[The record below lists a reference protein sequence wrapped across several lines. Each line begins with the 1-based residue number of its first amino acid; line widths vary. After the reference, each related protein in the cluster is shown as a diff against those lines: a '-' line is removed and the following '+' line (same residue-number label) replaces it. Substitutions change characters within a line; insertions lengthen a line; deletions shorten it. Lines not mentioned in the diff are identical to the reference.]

1 MEPEAMKR
9 FAAALLAAFAL
20 AAPASAA
27 DLDAKLT
34 VIHGIN
40 GTDLGFDEALSV
52 DVCVAGSKTP
62 LAANV
67 PFRTVSDPF
76 SLPAGR
82 YDVEI
87 RLTDGK
93 CGGVLAVASEVSLA
107 VAENAT
113 AIAHLTEYGTP
124 TLTKFVNDVRAL
136 AKGQTRLFARHAAA
150 FGDVNVYLRQG
161 RTALAIRNL
170 ENPDQEG
177 SDLRAGQWHV
187 AIYPA
192 SSWSK
197 PAFHATLP
205 LEAGIAYFAYA
216 VGSPARG
223 TFEVLLQSI
232 DLN

>member
-1 MEPEAMKR
+1 MKR
-9 FAAALLAAFAL
+9 YAAALLAAFAL
-20 AAPASAA
+20 AAPASAT
-27 DLDAKLT
+27 DLNAKLT
-34 VIHGIN
+34 IIHGIN
-40 GTDLGFDEALSV
+40 GTDLGFDEGLAV
-52 DVCVAGSKTP
+52 DVCLAGSSKP

-67 PFRTVSDPF
+67 PFRTVSLPL
-76 SLPAGR
+76 SVPAGR

-87 RLTDGK
+87 RLTKGDCSGI
-93 CGGVLAVASEVSLA
+93 LAVAGEVSLA

-124 TLTKFVNDVRAL
+124 ALTKFVNDVRGL
-136 AKGQTRLFARHAAA
+136 AKGQTRIYARHAAA

-161 RTALAIRNL
+161 RTALVIRDL

-177 SDLRAGQWHV
+177 ANLRAGQWYV

-223 TFEVLLQSI
+223 TFEVLLQPI

>member
-1 MEPEAMKR
+1 MKR
-9 FAAALLAAFAL
+9 YAAALLAACAL

-27 DLDAKLT
+27 DLNAKLT
-34 VIHGIN
+34 IIHGIN
-40 GTDLGFDEALSV
+40 GTDLGFDEGLAV
-52 DVCVAGSKTP
+52 DVCLAGNATP

-67 PFRTVSDPF
+67 PFRTVSNPL
-76 SLPAGR
+76 SVPAGR

-93 CGGVLAVASEVSLA
+93 CSGILAVAGEVSLA

-124 TLTKFVNDVRAL
+124 TLTKFVNDVRGL
-136 AKGQTRLFARHAAA
+136 AKGQTRIYARHSAA

-161 RTALAIRNL
+161 RTALVIRDL

-177 SDLRAGQWHV
+177 ANLRAGQWYV

-223 TFEVLLQSI
+223 TFEVLLQPI

>member
-1 MEPEAMKR
+1 MKR
-9 FAAALLAAFAL
+9 IAAALLAAAAL

-27 DLDAKLT
+27 DLNAKLT
-34 VIHGIN
+34 IIHGIN
-40 GTDLGFDEALSV
+40 GTDLGFDEGLAV
-52 DVCVAGSKTP
+52 DVCLAGSTTP
-62 LAANV
+62 LAANK
-67 PFRTVSDPF
+67 PFRFVSDPL
-76 SLPAGR
+76 SVPAGR

-93 CGGVLAVASEVSLA
+93 CGGPLAVAGEVSLA

-136 AKGQTRLFARHAAA
+136 AKGQTRLYARHAAA

-161 RTALAIRNL
+161 RTALTIRNL

-177 SDLRAGQWHV
+177 ADLRAGKWYV

-192 SSWSK
+192 SSWSR

-223 TFEVLLQSI
+223 TFEVLLQPI